1 MIRKLK
7 KLAMVIG
14 LIVGLSPAVTMIV
27 GAVHFWD
34 KIVFVVGVVD
44 PENVA
49 EWAKKTQQIN
59 ANTKRIEKLEGG

>member
-1 MIRKLK
+1 MLAKLK
-7 KLAMVIG
+7 KVLIGIG
-14 LIVGLSPAVTMIV
+14 LVLGLSPAVTMIV

-49 EWAKKTQQIN
+49 AWSKKTQQID
-59 ANTKRIEKLEGG
+59 ANTKRIEILEK